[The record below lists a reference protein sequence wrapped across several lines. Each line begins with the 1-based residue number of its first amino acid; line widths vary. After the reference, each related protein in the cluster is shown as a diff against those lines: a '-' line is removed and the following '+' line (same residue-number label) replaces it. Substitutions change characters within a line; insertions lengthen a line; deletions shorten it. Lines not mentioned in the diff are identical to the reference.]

1 MAETDHAVTAE
12 RREFELARDRD
23 FLRKVADAT
32 PALLVVVD
40 EDSTVAGNSVNKSFE
55 RTIGWMEQEMLG
67 RSFLDLFR
75 PGERERARLGVA
87 AAFAGDEATERLS
100 LWRTRDG
107 SERAISWTATPI
119 IDLTGRELVLVC
131 GVDVTDRQR
140 QEDEL
145 RASRT
150 RIVEAAEDARRVLE
164 RNLHDGA
171 QQSLVTLSLTLRQ
184 AQTRLESDPTE
195 AGRIL
200 EDSRAELAHALELLR
215 ELARGIHPAVLSD
228 RVWRRRSRRSSRG
241 RPFRSR
247 FACLPAVC
255 PMPWRRPRTTSSP
268 RR

>member
-1 MAETDHAVTAE
+1 MAESEQALTAE
-12 RREFELARDRD
+12 RREFELARCRD

-32 PALLVVVD
+32 PALVVVVD
-40 EDSTVAGNSVNKSFE
+40 QASTVAGNSVNKSFE

-67 RSFLDLFR
+67 RSFLELFR

-87 AAFAGDEATERLS
+87 AAFAGDKATERLS

-107 SERAISWTATPI
+107 SERAISWTATQI
-119 IDLTGRELVLVC
+119 VDMTGRDLVLVC
-131 GVDVTDRQR
+131 GVDITDRRR

-184 AQTRLESDPTE
+184 AQTRLDSDPAE
-195 AGRIL
+195 ARRLL
-200 EDSRAELAHALELLR
+200 EESREELAHALAPPR
-215 ELARGIHPAVLSD
+215 ELPRGTHPAVRSD
-228 RVWRRRSRRSSRG
+228 P
-241 RPFRSR
+241 RP
-247 FACLPAVC
+247 AA
-255 PMPWRRPRTTSSP
+255 
-268 RR
+268 